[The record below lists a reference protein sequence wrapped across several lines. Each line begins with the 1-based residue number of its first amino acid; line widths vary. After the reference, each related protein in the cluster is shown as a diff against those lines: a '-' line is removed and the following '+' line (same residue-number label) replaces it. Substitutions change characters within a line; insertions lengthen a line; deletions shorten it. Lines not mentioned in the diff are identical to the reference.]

1 MWPSLAWGF
10 LALEETKIL
19 KDKLQVP
26 SWESKGTPNATP
38 PEIRPYQWIIKGWWW
53 LITIILQCFG
63 NNKLKRIVTKS
74 SDQITMFSGLGSP
87 RIWKALFPFVLCANA
102 VAPASW
108 MQFRVWD
115 PGFSESYAADS
126 GSTKFHPPDAG
137 SSRHHQR
144 WHEINIFNTSGSTR
158 TYLNFVCW
166 RTTTNQHPGWGRYDP
181 TFDRSWVVVCN
192 QSSEI
197 TILLDWDRDGE
208 TISPVYW
215 IWKGL
220 NSDKL
225 GPGPPWSS
233 EMEWYGATVPYKWPK
248 TIGSMGYKPYK
259 WSYFTLLKL
268 VGGPPCRC
276 G

>member
-1 MWPSLAWGF
+1 MKRHKMAVQLCNW
-10 LALEETKIL
+10 IL
-19 KDKLQVP
+19 KYDCKCGPLWLEVFLHLKKLKY
-26 SWESKGTPNATP
+26 SKTNSKYHHGNLKVRPMPPP

-53 LITIILQCFG
+53 LITIILLCFG

-126 GSTKFHPPDAG
+126 GSTKFHPPPDAG

-144 WHEINIFNTSGSTR
+144 WHEINIFNTWGSTR
-158 TYLNFVCW
+158 TYLNFVW
-166 RTTTNQHPGWGRYDP
+166 NQHPGWGKYDP

-197 TILLDWDRDGE
+197 
-208 TISPVYW
+208 
-215 IWKGL
+215 
-220 NSDKL
+220 
-225 GPGPPWSS
+225 
-233 EMEWYGATVPYKWPK
+233 
-248 TIGSMGYKPYK
+248 IGIGMGRP
-259 WSYFTLLKL
+259 
-268 VGGPPCRC
+268 
-276 G
+276 